1 MNRYGR
7 PFMANFVAT
16 REAYGNALTRLA
28 EKYPNFV
35 TLDAD
40 LSAATKTSIFTKKY
54 PQRGYNMGIAEQ
66 NMIGFA
72 AGLALVGIVPFAS
85 TFSVFASGRTYDQI
99 RQSVA
104 YPKTNVKIVGTHGGL
119 TVGEDGATHQALE
132 DIALMRVL
140 PNMTVIVPADAIE
153 TEKAVEAILE
163 YEGPV
168 YLRLG
173 REALPEIMPKNYRFQ
188 IGKSYELKQG
198 KDLYFVAT
206 GIMVA
211 KALDAANELA
221 KKKIDAGVLNI
232 STIKPLDEEALRRIA
247 GVGKVIVAEEHSV
260 FGGLGSAISE
270 FYFKEGLN
278 RRLDMRQVGVQDS
291 FGQTGKPD
299 ILLEKYGLTT
309 ARLISETLSFA

>member
-1 MNRYGR
+1 VSKY
-7 PFMANFVAT
+7 VAT
-16 REAYGNALTRLA
+16 REAYGNALAKLA

-40 LSAATKTSIFTKKY
+40 LAAATKTSIFTKKY
-54 PQRGYNMGIAEQ
+54 PQRAYNLGIAEQ

-72 AGLALVGIVPFAS
+72 AGLALVGFVPFAS

-99 RQSVA
+99 RQTVA
-104 YPKTNVKIVGTHGGL
+104 YPRTNVKIVGTHGGL

-132 DIALMRVL
+132 DIALMRVM
-140 PNMTVIVPADAIE
+140 PNMTVIPADAVE
-153 TEKAVEAILE
+153 TEKAVEAILR

-173 REALPEIMPKNYRFQ
+173 REALPEIMPKDYEFQ

-198 KDLYFVAT
+198 KDLYFAAT

-211 KALDAANELA
+211 KALEAAGELA
-221 KKKIDAGVLNI
+221 KKNIDAGVLNV

-247 GVGKVIVAEEHSV
+247 AVAKVIVAEEHSV
-260 FGGLGSAISE
+260 IGGLGSAISE

-278 RRLDMRQVGVQDS
+278 RKVDMRLVGVQDR

-299 ILLEKYGLTT
+299 VLLESYGLTA
-309 ARLISETLSFA
+309 ARLVSEALSLA

>member
-1 MNRYGR
+1 MGSL
-7 PFMANFVAT
+7 VAT
-16 REAYGNALTRLA
+16 REAYGNALAKLA
-28 EKYPNFV
+28 AKYPNFV

-40 LSAATKTSIFTKKY
+40 LSAATKTCIFTKKY

-72 AGLALVGIVPFAS
+72 VGLALVGFVPFAS

-99 RQSVA
+99 RQTVA
-104 YPKTNVKIVGTHGGL
+104 YPRTNVKIVGTHGGL
-119 TVGEDGATHQALE
+119 TAGEDGATHQALE

-140 PNMTVIVPADAIE
+140 PNMTVIVPADAVE

-163 YEGPV
+163 YDGPV

-173 REALPEIMPKNYRFQ
+173 REALPEIMPKDYDFQ

-198 KDLYFVAT
+198 KDLYIVAT

-211 KALDAANELA
+211 IALNAANELA
-221 KKKIDAGVLNI
+221 NWNIDAGVLNI
-232 STIKPLDEEALRRIA
+232 STVKPLDEEALRRVA
-247 GVGKVIVAEEHSV
+247 GVGKVIVAEEHNV
-260 FGGLGSAISE
+260 AGGLGSAIGE
-270 FYFKEGLN
+270 FYFREGLN
-278 RRLDMRQVGVQDS
+278 REVDMRQVGVQDR

-299 ILLEKYGLTT
+299 VLLECYGLTISRIVRE
-309 ARLISETLSFA
+309 ARSFA

>member
-1 MNRYGR
+1 VSSYI
-7 PFMANFVAT
+7 AT
-16 REAYGNALTRLA
+16 REAYGNALVKLA
-28 EKYPNFV
+28 ENYPNFV

-40 LSAATKTSIFTKKY
+40 LAAATKTSIFARKY
-54 PQRGYNMGIAEQ
+54 PQRAYNLGIAEQ

-72 AGLALVGIVPFAS
+72 AGFALAGIVPFAS

-99 RQSVA
+99 RQTVA

-132 DIALMRVL
+132 DIALMRVM
-140 PNMTVIVPADAIE
+140 PNMTVIVPADAVE
-153 TEKAVEAILE
+153 TEKAVEAILH

-173 REALPEIMPKNYRFQ
+173 REALPEIMPKDYEFQ
-188 IGKSYELKQG
+188 IGKAYELKKG
-198 KDLYFVAT
+198 KDLYFAAT

-211 KALDAANELA
+211 KALEAAGELA
-221 KKKIDAGVLNI
+221 KKNIDAGVVNI
-232 STIKPLDEEALRRIA
+232 STIKPLDEEALRRMA
-247 GVGKVIVAEEHSV
+247 GVGKVVVAEEHSV
-260 FGGLGSAISE
+260 IGGLGSAIGE

-278 RRLDMRQVGVQDS
+278 RRVDMRLVGVQDR

-299 ILLEKYGLTT
+299 VLLENYGLTA
-309 ARLISETLSFA
+309 ARLISEALSFA